1 MNAFQVFNGMYPRTS
16 TDVFFYAVHIL
27 HISIFILI
35 EKTVKCQVRYHYFFQ
50 QTPKAKSSLS
60 KVAKEIGLEAP
71 TQMYSGEDDDEPS
84 SDLLQSPQ
92 VHLVTAIG
100 PSN

>member
-1 MNAFQVFNGMYPRTS
+1 M
-16 TDVFFYAVHIL
+16 
-27 HISIFILI
+27 
-35 EKTVKCQVRYHYFFQ
+35 
-50 QTPKAKSSLS
+50 
-60 KVAKEIGLEAP
+60 AKEIGLEAP

-92 VHLVTAIG
+92 VHLITTIS

>member
-1 MNAFQVFNGMYPRTS
+1 M
-16 TDVFFYAVHIL
+16 
-27 HISIFILI
+27 
-35 EKTVKCQVRYHYFFQ
+35 
-50 QTPKAKSSLS
+50 
-60 KVAKEIGLEAP
+60 AKEIGLEAP

>member
-1 MNAFQVFNGMYPRTS
+1 MHLKLILANHKQLHVIFSFQ
-16 TDVFFYAVHIL
+16 FF
-27 HISIFILI
+27 SI
-35 EKTVKCQVRYHYFFQ
+35 EKAVKCKIQYHYFFQ
-50 QTPKAKSSLS
+50 QTPNTKNSLS

-92 VHLVTAIG
+92 VQLVITIG